1 MVRIRITPEAKT
13 AVLAKVDWAQIDAKT
28 DDEIA
33 RDVASDPDAAPI
45 LSDAETAA
53 ALVRTVRHRLGLSQA
68 AFAARFHIPAGTLRD
83 WEQSRKKPDTTALS
97 FLKVIARE
105 PDMVARALDP
115 IRR

>member
-1 MVRIRITPEAKT
+1 MIAQ
-13 AVLAKVDWAQIDAKT
+13 ALADTDWAAQDSLS
-28 DDEIA
+28 DEEIA
-33 RDVASDPDAAPI
+33 RRVVADPDAAPI

-83 WEQSRKKPDTTALS
+83 WEQSRKKPDTTAMA
-97 FLKVIARE
+97 FLRVIARE

-115 IRR
+115 VTR